1 MITSVEIENFRCFQ
15 KLRVDGLARV
25 NLIVGANN
33 SGKTV
38 LLEAI
43 EAVVSRESPF
53 SLYRA
58 SIERGELRQLSAALR
73 RPSAVGEG
81 DVELDLRH
89 WFHGHRLA
97 QGAAFCIRAAG
108 ERELSVSRTI
118 EAVPP
123 SAPSPPFIP
132 GGLQLATDLPGPV
145 SFPLSEDGWLGIAL
159 PSTLGT
165 SGLRLRPPVGFVTT
179 DRLNPRELAHLW
191 RNVVLTPG
199 EDLTVQALRLIEP
212 AIERIAIS
220 ESDGTIAQVL
230 LREAEGP
237 VPLGTLGEGV
247 SRILTLA
254 LHLVRTQGGYL
265 LLDEIENGLHWSVMP
280 KVWRFLIETALAR
293 DVQVFATTHSKDWLE
308 GLADLHRAD
317 PGLAAHVSVHRLE
330 AGRDTSVRF
339 DAGRIAEYIEMELE
353 AR

>member
-1 MITSVEIENFRCFQ
+1 MITSIEIESFRCFK

-43 EAVVSRESPF
+43 EEVLSNERSFALFRSSR
-53 SLYRA
+53 
-58 SIERGELRQLSAALR
+58 ERGESRVRQE
-73 RPSAVGEG
+73 EG
-81 DVELDLRH
+81 RGQLNPELDLRH

-97 QGAAFCIRAAG
+97 PGVMFSLRATGNRA
-108 ERELSVSRTI
+108 LSVLRTI
-118 EAVPP
+118 QAVPP
-123 SAPSPPFIP
+123 DAPSPSFVPD
-132 GGLQLATDLPGPV
+132 GLQLVTERSGAHSRSL
-145 SFPLSEDGWLGIAL
+145 PLSEDGWLPVASPAPDL
-159 PSTLGT
+159 A
-165 SGLRLRPPVGFVTT
+165 GLRLLPPVGFVTT
-179 DRLNPRELAHLW
+179 ARPDPRELARLW
-191 RNVVLTPG
+191 TRVVLTPG
-199 EDLTVQALRLIEP
+199 EAHTVEALRLVEP
-212 AIERIAIS
+212 AIDRIAIS
-220 ESDGTIAQVL
+220 ESDRAIAQVL
-230 LREAEGP
+230 LRGADEP

-254 LHLVRTQGGYL
+254 LHLVLTQGGYL

-280 KVWRFLIETALAR
+280 KVWRFLVETALAR

-317 PGLAAHVSVHRLE
+317 PELAAHVAVHRLE
-330 AGRDTSVRF
+330 AGRETSVRF
-339 DAGRIAEYIEMELE
+339 DASRIAEYVEMELE